1 MIIYTVLLSMLSSS
15 IVPYNNDCI
24 LVGQAFGCL
33 YCNFVRSTAM
43 LLTDIIGAT
52 DEDWKQR
59 KSRRIDAPH
68 DSIQLM
74 DLEKSFL
81 LCFDLDTQV
90 SPCCM
95 AYHDV
100 HVISRFSSS
109 ERPTE
114 KSPQPKYCI
123 SFLYATFILYK
134 FHLQRYCTRQVDK
147 VGRFPSNSKIDD
159 KVLLLI
165 MMKEFRFSH
174 DEFSYRILRFNRGKI

>member
-1 MIIYTVLLSMLSSS
+1 
-15 IVPYNNDCI
+15 
-24 LVGQAFGCL
+24 
-33 YCNFVRSTAM
+33 M

-134 FHLQRYCTRQVDK
+134 FHL
-147 VGRFPSNSKIDD
+147 
-159 KVLLLI
+159 
-165 MMKEFRFSH
+165 
-174 DEFSYRILRFNRGKI
+174 